1 MSALLLFQLLAATL
15 PFAGNGNVVYDT
27 FQSGKEGYSCYRG
40 HTDIVFKI
48 SKDNGKSFGP
58 LHVLYGES
66 TNTTK
71 VTIGNPSPVV
81 VDGKVLMLCVRNAQQ
96 VLLLRSA
103 DAAGMVWPKVAD
115 DITASIFDASNT
127 YMDCK
132 PGAMAAG
139 ADLLQANMTASEAK
153 AWCLSNATCAG
164 FTAKTPAAAACASME
179 TNVGGRLGSN
189 VLQVYFKSRAGSNI
203 DATWSSWTKPGP
215 PGTLVATGPPGGIL
229 LHSSGRIVAEYYLMG
244 GATGSSA
251 GAFISDDNGRHFRK
265 SADALPR
272 GGEGTIA
279 LAPNGSLILNSRAPD
294 GMRYQSTGHPP
305 RLVAPLNA
313 FGSNAEGSMI
323 RMANGSDQM
332 LFSHGGDI
340 NGTGGRWNMTIWSSI
355 DSATTWTPTVQVE
368 PDASI
373 ALHLAYSCM
382 VQLNPNQVL
391 VVWERGP
398 MHGSCKGYPNCFPP
412 SGEYQTLRARIVTLP
427 TAKR

>member
-1 MSALLLFQLLAATL
+1 
-15 PFAGNGNVVYDT
+15 
-27 FQSGKEGYSCYRG
+27 
-40 HTDIVFKI
+40 
-48 SKDNGKSFGP
+48 
-58 LHVLYGES
+58 
-66 TNTTK
+66 
-71 VTIGNPSPVV
+71 
-81 VDGKVLMLCVRNAQQ
+81 MLCVRNAQQ

-132 PGAMAAG
+132 PGVCVLHPLPRPPPFITLIFLMILTLIAVSSTCLTSPRLALCPRMCTYLYVRLLISLSVSMPVYMHVSMRVSLGMRGISLSPPPPSHHTGDLTLQNTTFDLFLQAMAAG

-251 GAFISDDNGRHFRK
+251 GNC
-265 SADALPR
+265 
-272 GGEGTIA
+272 
-279 LAPNGSLILNSRAPD
+279 
-294 GMRYQSTGHPP
+294 
-305 RLVAPLNA
+305 
-313 FGSNAEGSMI
+313 FGSVILYNPKHNTPQGDNCAQTNEPYGFCKQYLSI
-323 RMANGSDQM
+323 YFDDLYQILHQ
-332 LFSHGGDI
+332 LF
-340 NGTGGRWNMTIWSSI
+340 
-355 DSATTWTPTVQVE
+355 
-368 PDASI
+368 
-373 ALHLAYSCM
+373 
-382 VQLNPNQVL
+382 
-391 VVWERGP
+391 
-398 MHGSCKGYPNCFPP
+398 FP
-412 SGEYQTLRARIVTLP
+412 LFFRN
-427 TAKR
+427 